1 MAKLKFYT
9 DEHIGEAIV
18 NDFKAKDLDSKS
30 VDLSIQS
37 TLQQADVLQLFSS
50 IDVD

>member
-9 DEHIGEAIV
+9 DEYIIDTII
-18 NDFKAKDLDSKS
+18 NDSKC
-30 VDLSIQS
+30 VDPNIQS